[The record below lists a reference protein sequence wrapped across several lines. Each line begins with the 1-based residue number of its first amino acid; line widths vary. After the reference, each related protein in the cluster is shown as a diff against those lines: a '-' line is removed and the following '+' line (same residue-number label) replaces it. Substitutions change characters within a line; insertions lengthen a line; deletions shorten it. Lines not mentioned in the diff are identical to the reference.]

1 MSLSIP
7 GRSIHRKT
15 NSPSLFHRSSS
26 SNHHYHQQQQQQQ
39 HHQHQPQQQL
49 LQQQQLQQQHQQQQ
63 RSASNSSMSPAMNSN
78 QHQRKS
84 LFHHQRAR
92 SVARS
97 TRSRTNQAS
106 LYPPRLP
113 QATELSTRASACGL
127 AAAAAAAAAANNP
140 NHHPA
145 PMQNNN
151 NYNEMS
157 QISQLSMDSSFGKSQ
172 SQSTAT
178 NGNNFVDGIPLR
190 QPSASMTMTSHSSA
204 SSSRHQQRYL
214 YQPNENHAPSFD
226 FHNGGN
232 MSTTNSS
239 NCIQNNKNNDA
250 SSSGD
255 HQIKSSLQKKKK
267 TKMQKTRFSNA
278 VDHGGVGG
286 DTHSMS
292 QGSYS
297 SSYASSASASH
308 SASKSLNGSHRSH
321 HSGNGRPVAT
331 NTTYD
336 HNQARKQQQQQQHI
350 AILNN
355 RGGIGGRSLLTRS
368 GADHSR
374 LLLTRECRN
383 NQRSS
388 PIPLLQD
395 PTFAKAATPRKR
407 CNVPYP
413 PLDSELKH
421 QHELLLQQQ
430 LHLKQQQ
437 QQQQIHE
444 HRVGI
449 TTATMA
455 SSNMAEERDQESY
468 TSRRNEE
475 KDEKDA
481 DNDNNLHDTGSTGN
495 TNQHHH
501 GHRRKENEKY
511 MALLDSTRETKV
523 DPTTTTDSND
533 GDVSGRFS
541 SHQHTSVASANTTD
555 SLVSVEQ
562 KRQRLLSEVESLEV
576 RKKQDMEEIENRI
589 VMEIQKQL
597 EEKKLELFTQMQSKV
612 ETATSDAEGKLNQK
626 VKAIL
631 EVTTSKLDQKH
642 DDIEKKIT
650 ATASTILEK
659 LEVSVEEGCAKLSNF
674 TETLINNIRPIL
686 NASLSSLHFSSS
698 SSSSSSE
705 KVTPKKIDAT
715 IGPVVDEQQHKKM
728 RRLEDASLDRGRL
741 EDASAGRIS
750 SGRSQKKDTVENSSS
765 STIFE
770 GAVSLTQGSRQSGV
784 DKASVRSR
792 RSKRE
797 RKDDNGVVENNHPVT
812 KAKRVKKVSKNETK
826 DKKDCPS
833 HTHNKKKKK
842 TMVTPP
848 ASKYRSRRKKKGGN
862 QKLKV
867 AVAPATKKEASDRTD
882 AQSSAKA
889 IAVVPTAAT
898 TTDRNKKAWPADSK
912 NDRKSGSKKGKIPS
926 EIIMASDWELSPY
939 LEGSFGSSK
948 SNSKP
953 PSVSSS
959 VTKKCNTKRSF
970 SKRKST
976 DPLLSSAI
984 N

>member
-1 MSLSIP
+1 
-7 GRSIHRKT
+7 
-15 NSPSLFHRSSS
+15 
-26 SNHHYHQQQQQQQ
+26 
-39 HHQHQPQQQL
+39 
-49 LQQQQLQQQHQQQQ
+49 
-63 RSASNSSMSPAMNSN
+63 MNSN

-84 LFHHQRAR
+84 LFHHQGAR

-106 LYPPRLP
+106 LYRI
-113 QATELSTRASACGL
+113 SAGGL
-127 AAAAAAAAAANNP
+127 AAAAAAAAANNP

-151 NYNEMS
+151 NFNEMS
-157 QISQLSMDSSFGKSQ
+157 QISQLSMDSSFGNSQ
-172 SQSTAT
+172 SQSTVT

-204 SSSRHQQRYL
+204 SSSGHQQRYL
-214 YQPNENHAPSFD
+214 YQPNKNHVPSFD

-232 MSTTNSS
+232 MGTTNSS
-239 NCIQNNKNNDA
+239 NCIQKNSSNNVL
-250 SSSGD
+250 SSGD

-267 TKMQKTRFSNA
+267 TKRQKTRFSNA
-278 VDHGGVGG
+278 VDHSDGGSG
-286 DTHSMS
+286 THSMS

-297 SSYASSASASH
+297 PSYASSTSTSH
-308 SASKSLNGSHRSH
+308 SASKSSNGSHRSH
-321 HSGNGRPVAT
+321 HSGNGRQVAT

-336 HNQARKQQQQQQHI
+336 HHQARKQQQQQQQQHI
-350 AILNN
+350 ATLNN

-368 GADHSR
+368 GTNYSR
-374 LLLTRECRN
+374 VLLTRECRN

-413 PLDSELKH
+413 PLESELKH

-430 LHLKQQQ
+430 QHLKQQQQ

-475 KDEKDA
+475 KDEKDV

-501 GHRRKENEKY
+501 GHRGKENEKHL
-511 MALLDSTRETKV
+511 ALLDSTIETKV

-541 SHQHTSVASANTTD
+541 SHQHTTAAGANTTD
-555 SLVSVEQ
+555 SLVSVERT
-562 KRQRLLSEVESLEV
+562 RQRLLSEVECLEV
-576 RKKQDMEEIENRI
+576 RKKQDMEEIENRL

-626 VKAIL
+626 AIAIL

-642 DDIEKKIT
+642 DDIEKKMT
-650 ATASTILEK
+650 ATASTLLEK
-659 LEVSVEEGCAKLSNF
+659 LEVSIEEGCAKISNF
-674 TETLINNIRPIL
+674 TGTLINNIKPIL

-698 SSSSSSE
+698 SSSE
-705 KVTPKKIDAT
+705 KETPKKRDAA
-715 IGPVVDEQQHKKM
+715 IGPVVGEQQRRKK
-728 RRLEDASLDRGRL
+728 RRFEDASLDRGRL
-741 EDASAGRIS
+741 EDTSTSRES
-750 SGRSQKKDTVENSSS
+750 PGRSQKKDTVANSSS

-797 RKDDNGVVENNHPVT
+797 RKDDNGAVENNHPVT

-833 HTHNKKKKK
+833 HTQNKKKKKK

-848 ASKYRSRRKKKGGN
+848 ASKFRSRRKKKGGN
-862 QKLKV
+862 QKVKV
-867 AVAPATKKEASDRTD
+867 AIAPATKKQASDRTD
-882 AQSSAKA
+882 SPSSAKVT
-889 IAVVPTAAT
+889 AVVPIVAT
-898 TTDRNKKAWPADSK
+898 TTDRKAKVEQADRKK
-912 NDRKSGSKKGKIPS
+912 DRKSGSKRGKIPS
-926 EIIMASDWELSPY
+926 EIIMTSDWELSPY
-939 LEGSFGSSK
+939 QENSFESSK
-948 SNSKP
+948 SNIKP

-959 VTKKCNTKRSF
+959 VTKKRNTKKSF

-976 DPLLSSAI
+976 DPLLSPSI